1 VDAWVVT
8 AAGAGA
14 TAAVA
19 TLGPRLGYRALRKD
33 PHVPVERFGF
43 HVREAASRQRIAG
56 IIEAFFSG
64 YNAALSGAGP
74 AEVRARCEALPSVLH
89 PFAFEGSGMG
99 RGARALLDWRLRP
112 ADFDAWIDR
121 VHGGYRFLYYI
132 GLGIWTAFVGPWQTQ
147 RVARRLGPTP
157 LAGLL
162 WDGVG
167 FQCGFFH
174 RVRDARAHRR
184 LDAVPAG
191 ERAHAL
197 RGFGRSLWFVFR
209 DDAAGLVEAV
219 EGLPAADRDAAVTGI
234 GLAIAFTGIDAG
246 AAVLA
251 RLAAQPAAWQ
261 RDLER
266 GLRLAL
272 YVRQAGQPQALAAW
286 CEAQPPA
293 AGARLHDHLEHAAA
307 AHEATRGRADF
318 LHAFTKAC

>member
-8 AAGAGA
+8 AAGVGAG
-14 TAAVA
+14 TAVA

-33 PHVPVERFGF
+33 PHVPIERFGF
-43 HVREAASRQRIAG
+43 HVTDPASRRRVAG
-56 IIEAFFSG
+56 IVEAFFGG
-64 YNAALSGAGP
+64 YNAALSGAG
-74 AEVRARCEALPSVLH
+74 AETVRARCLALPEILH

-112 ADFDAWIDR
+112 GAFGAWTES
-121 VHGGYRFLYYI
+121 VHGGWRFLYDI
-132 GLGIWTAFVGPWQTQ
+132 GLGIWTAFVGPWQTR
-147 RVARRLGPTP
+147 RVARTLGASP

-174 RVRDARAHRR
+174 RVRDAAAHAR
-184 LDAVPAG
+184 LGHVPAA
-191 ERAHAL
+191 ERPHAL

-209 DDAAGLVEAV
+209 DDPAGLLQAIAA
-219 EGLPAADRDAAVTGI
+219 LPAADRPAAVTGV
-234 GLAIAFTGIDAG
+234 GLAVAFTGIDDG

-251 RLAAQPAAWQ
+251 TLAGMPPAWQ

-272 YVRQAGQPQALAAW
+272 YVRHAGQPRALAAW
-286 CEAQPPA
+286 NDAAPAPA
-293 AGARLHDHLEHAAA
+293 AARLRAHLEHAVQ
-307 AHEATRGRADF
+307 AHDATWGRSDF